1 MFDGLI
7 FGIIRIFRIT
17 FEFFTIQGI
26 RGIKCII
33 GFTKI
38 LYLNGMSKMGVDEN
52 RTLAIR

>member
-1 MFDGLI
+1 MNIYI
-7 FGIIRIFRIT
+7 FIYVIRIFNII
-17 FEFFTIQGI
+17 FEFLTIQGM

-33 GFTKI
+33 GFSKI